1 MTHTGRVI
9 PCHNHNKGDLE
20 MKKLSAGALV
30 VFMLLFIFSSASALA
45 AEKAKKDVL
54 AKIGTKEIT
63 KSEVEAYAGLYPEQQ
78 QALIKADPR
87 MEEVLV
93 RNLVSIM
100 VVSDVAKKKGLE
112 KDPTIRKQIDIM
124 KNEYLA
130 RTYIQKEVLG
140 KIKLTDKDYEAYY
153 NAHKKEFEN
162 PEMVRARHI
171 LVAVK
176 PNATEEEKKAALKK
190 AEDILEKAKKGEDF
204 AKLAS
209 EYSDDPGSKAKGGDL
224 GFFSAGSMVGKFEQ
238 AAFTLKP
245 GEISPVVETEFGY
258 HIIKVEERKAAEQQ
272 PYDAVKDQVIAKAT
286 QTVQQERLNAFL
298 EKAMKDAKVTFYG
311 PEPPK
316 EQ

>member
-1 MTHTGRVI
+1 M
-9 PCHNHNKGDLE
+9 PCHNHNKGDVE

-30 VFMLLFIFSSASALA
+30 VFMLLLLFSSAAALA

-54 AKIGTKEIT
+54 AKVGTKEIT
-63 KSEVEAYAGLYPEQQ
+63 KSEVQAYAGLYPEQQ

-124 KNEYLA
+124 INEYLA
-130 RTYIQKEVLG
+130 RTYIQKEILG
-140 KIKLTDKDYEAYY
+140 KIKLTDKDYEEYY
-153 NAHKKEFEN
+153 NTHKKEFEN

-190 AEDILEKAKKGEDF
+190 AEDIREKATKGEDF

-224 GFFSAGSMVGKFEQ
+224 GFFTAGSMVGKFEQ

-272 PYDAVKDQVIAKAT
+272 PYDAVKEQVIAKAT
-286 QTVQQERLNAFL
+286 QAVQQERLNAFL

>member
-1 MTHTGRVI
+1 
-9 PCHNHNKGDLE
+9 

-30 VFMLLFIFSSASALA
+30 VFMLLFIFGSTATMA

-54 AKIGTKEIT
+54 AKVGTKEVT

-112 KDPTIRKQIDIM
+112 KDPTVRKQIEIM

-153 NAHKKEFEN
+153 NEHKKEFEN
-162 PEMVRARHI
+162 PEMVKARHI
-171 LVAVK
+171 LIAVK

-190 AEDILEKAKKGEDF
+190 AEEILDKAKKGEDF

-224 GFFSAGSMVGKFEQ
+224 GFFTAGSMVGKFEQ

-258 HIIKVEERKAAEQQ
+258 HIIKVEERKAAELP
-272 PYDAVKDQVIAKAT
+272 PYETVKEQVKAKAT
-286 QTVQQERLNAFL
+286 QAIQQERLNAFL

>member
-1 MTHTGRVI
+1 
-9 PCHNHNKGDLE
+9 

-30 VFMLLFIFSSASALA
+30 VFMLLFIFGSAAALA

-54 AKIGTKEIT
+54 AKVGTKEIT

-112 KDPTIRKQIDIM
+112 KDPTTRKQIDIM

-130 RTYIQKEVLG
+130 RTYIQKEILG

-224 GFFSAGSMVGKFEQ
+224 GFFTAGSMVGKFEQ

-286 QTVQQERLNAFL
+286 QAIQQERLNAFL

>member
-1 MTHTGRVI
+1 
-9 PCHNHNKGDLE
+9 

-30 VFMLLFIFSSASALA
+30 VFMLLFIFTSATALA

-54 AKIGTKEIT
+54 ATVGAKEIT
-63 KSEVEAYAGLYPEQQ
+63 KSEIQAYAGLYPEQQ

-100 VVSDVAKKKGLE
+100 VVSDVARKKGLE
-112 KDPTIRKQIDIM
+112 KDPTIRKQIEIM
-124 KNEYLA
+124 RNEYLA
-130 RTYIQKEVLG
+130 RMYVQKEVLG
-140 KIKLTDKDYEAYY
+140 KINLKEKDYEAYY
-153 NAHKKEFEN
+153 NEHKKEFEN

-171 LVAVK
+171 LIAVK
-176 PNATEEEKKAALKK
+176 PNATEEEKKAALTK
-190 AEDILEKAKKGEDF
+190 AEEILDKAKKGEDF
-204 AKLAS
+204 SKLAS

-224 GFFSAGSMVGKFEQ
+224 GFFTQGSMVGKFEQ

-272 PYDAVKDQVIAKAT
+272 PYETVKEQVKARAT
-286 QTVQQERLNAFL
+286 QAAQQERLNAFL

-316 EQ
+316 Q

>member
-1 MTHTGRVI
+1 MEGVM
-9 PCHNHNKGDLE
+9 PCHNHNKGDVE

-30 VFMLLFIFSSASALA
+30 VFMLAFLFTTTAALA

-54 AKIGTKEIT
+54 AKVGAKEIT
-63 KSEVEAYAGLYPEQQ
+63 RSEVQAYAGLYPEQQ

-100 VVSDVAKKKGLE
+100 VVSDIAKKKGLE
-112 KDPTIRKQIDIM
+112 KEPTMRRQIEIM

-130 RTYIQKEVLG
+130 RTYVQKEVLG
-140 KIKLTDKDYEAYY
+140 KINLTDKDYEAYY

-162 PEMVRARHI
+162 PEMVKARHI
-171 LVAVK
+171 LIAVK
-176 PNATEEEKKAALKK
+176 PNATEEEKKAALTK
-190 AEDILEKAKKGEDF
+190 AEGILDKAKKGEDF

-224 GFFSAGSMVGKFEQ
+224 GFFTQGSMVGKFEQ
-238 AAFTLKP
+238 AAFALKP

-272 PYDAVKDQVIAKAT
+272 PYESVKEQVKAKAT
-286 QTVQQERLNAFL
+286 QAIQQERLNAFL

-316 EQ
+316 E

>member
-1 MTHTGRVI
+1 
-9 PCHNHNKGDLE
+9 

-30 VFMLLFIFSSASALA
+30 VLMLLFIFNSAAALA

-54 AKIGTKEIT
+54 AKVGAKEIT

-93 RNLVSIM
+93 RNLVSII
-100 VVSDVAKKKGLE
+100 VVSDIARKKGME
-112 KDPTIRKQIDIM
+112 KDPTIRKQLEIM
-124 KNEYLA
+124 RNEYLA
-130 RTYIQKEVLG
+130 RTYVQKEVLG
-140 KIKLTDKDYEAYY
+140 KINLTEKDYEAYY
-153 NAHKKEFEN
+153 NEHKKEFEN

-171 LVAVK
+171 LIAVK

-190 AEDILEKAKKGEDF
+190 AEEILAKAKQGEDF

-224 GFFSAGSMVGKFEQ
+224 GFFTQGSMVGKFEQ
-238 AAFTLKP
+238 TAFALKP

-272 PYDAVKDQVIAKAT
+272 PYDAIKEQVKARAT
-286 QTVQQERLNAFL
+286 QAIQQERLNAFL

-316 EQ
+316 EK

>member
-1 MTHTGRVI
+1 MS
-9 PCHNHNKGDLE
+9 CYYHNKGDVE

-30 VFMLLFIFSSASALA
+30 VFMLLFIFTSAAALA

-54 AKIGTKEIT
+54 ATIGAGKAEKTIT
-63 KSEVEAYAGLYPEQQ
+63 KSDVNAYAGLYPEQQ

-93 RNLVSIM
+93 RNLVSIL

-112 KDPTIRKQIDIM
+112 KDPTVRKQIEIM

-130 RTYIQKEVLG
+130 RMYVQKEVLG
-140 KIKLTDKDYEAYY
+140 KINLTEKDYEAYY
-153 NAHKKEFEN
+153 NEHKKEFEN

-176 PNATEEEKKAALKK
+176 PNATEEEKKTALKK
-190 AEDILEKAKKGEDF
+190 AEEILDKAKKGEDF

-224 GFFSAGSMVGKFEQ
+224 GFFTQGSMVGKFEQ
-238 AAFTLKP
+238 VAFTLKP

-272 PYDAVKDQVIAKAT
+272 PYETVKEQVRAKAT
-286 QTVQQERLNAFL
+286 QAIQQARLNAFL

>member
-1 MTHTGRVI
+1 
-9 PCHNHNKGDLE
+9 

-30 VFMLLFIFSSASALA
+30 VFMLLLLFGSASALA

-54 AKIGTKEIT
+54 AKVGTKEIT

-87 MEEVLV
+87 MAEVLV

-112 KDPTIRKQIDIM
+112 KDPTTRKQIDIM

-130 RTYIQKEVLG
+130 RTYIQKEILG
-140 KIKLTDKDYEAYY
+140 KIKLTDKDYEEYY
-153 NAHKKEFEN
+153 NTHKKEFEN

-224 GFFSAGSMVGKFEQ
+224 GFFTAGSMVGKFEQ

-286 QTVQQERLNAFL
+286 QAIQQERLNAFL

>member
-1 MTHTGRVI
+1 
-9 PCHNHNKGDLE
+9 
-20 MKKLSAGALV
+20 
-30 VFMLLFIFSSASALA
+30 
-45 AEKAKKDVL
+45 
-54 AKIGTKEIT
+54 
-63 KSEVEAYAGLYPEQQ
+63 
-78 QALIKADPR
+78 

-112 KDPTIRKQIDIM
+112 KDPTVRKQIEIM

-130 RTYIQKEVLG
+130 RMYVQKEVLG
-140 KIKLTDKDYEAYY
+140 KINLTEKDYEAYY
-153 NAHKKEFEN
+153 NEHKKEFEN

-190 AEDILEKAKKGEDF
+190 AEEILDKAKKGEDF

-224 GFFSAGSMVGKFEQ
+224 GFFTQGSMVGKFEQ
-238 AAFTLKP
+238 TAFTLKP

-272 PYDAVKDQVIAKAT
+272 PYETVKEQVKAKAT
-286 QTVQQERLNAFL
+286 QAIQQERLNAFL

>member
-1 MTHTGRVI
+1 MS
-9 PCHNHNKGDLE
+9 CHNHNKGDVE

-30 VFMLLFIFSSASALA
+30 VFMLLFIFTSAAALA

-63 KSEVEAYAGLYPEQQ
+63 KSDIQAYAGLYPEQQ

-87 MEEVLV
+87 V

-100 VVSDVAKKKGLE
+100 VVSDVARKKGLE
-112 KDPTIRKQIDIM
+112 KDPMVRKQIDIM

-130 RTYIQKEVLG
+130 RMYVQKEVLG
-140 KIKLTDKDYEAYY
+140 KINLTEKDYEAYY
-153 NAHKKEFEN
+153 NEHKKEFEN

-190 AEDILEKAKKGEDF
+190 AEEILDKAKKGEDF

-224 GFFSAGSMVGKFEQ
+224 GFFTQGSMVGKFEQ
-238 AAFTLKP
+238 TAFTLKP

-272 PYDAVKDQVIAKAT
+272 PYETVKEQVKAKAT
-286 QTVQQERLNAFL
+286 QAIQQERLNAFL
-298 EKAMKDAKVTFYG
+298 EKAMKDAKVTYYG

>member
-1 MTHTGRVI
+1 M
-9 PCHNHNKGDLE
+9 PFHNHNKGDVE

-30 VFMLLFIFSSASALA
+30 VFMLLFIFGSTATMA

-54 AKIGTKEIT
+54 AKVGTKEVT

-112 KDPTIRKQIDIM
+112 KDPTVRKQIEIM

-153 NAHKKEFEN
+153 NEHKKEFEN
-162 PEMVRARHI
+162 PEMVKARHI
-171 LVAVK
+171 LIAVK

-190 AEDILEKAKKGEDF
+190 AEEILDKAKKGEDF

-224 GFFSAGSMVGKFEQ
+224 GFFTAGSMVGKFEQ

-258 HIIKVEERKAAEQQ
+258 HIIKVEERKAAELP
-272 PYDAVKDQVIAKAT
+272 PYETVKEQVKAKAT
-286 QTVQQERLNAFL
+286 QAIQQERLNAFL

>member
-1 MTHTGRVI
+1 
-9 PCHNHNKGDLE
+9 
-20 MKKLSAGALV
+20 
-30 VFMLLFIFSSASALA
+30 LFIFSSASALA

-100 VVSDVAKKKGLE
+100 VVSDVAKKRGLE

-130 RTYIQKEVLG
+130 RTYIQKEIIG

-171 LVAVK
+171 LIAVK

-190 AEDILEKAKKGEDF
+190 AEEILDKAKKGDDF

-224 GFFSAGSMVGKFEQ
+224 GFFTAGSMVGKFEQ

-272 PYDAVKDQVIAKAT
+272 PYESVKEQVQAKAT
-286 QTVQQERLNAFL
+286 QAIQQERLNAFL

-316 EQ
+316 GQ

>member
-1 MTHTGRVI
+1 
-9 PCHNHNKGDLE
+9 
-20 MKKLSAGALV
+20 MKKLSAGAMV
-30 VFMLLFIFSSASALA
+30 VFMLLFIFGSAATLA

-54 AKIGTKEIT
+54 AKVGTKEIT

-112 KDPTIRKQIDIM
+112 KDPTTRKQIDIM

-130 RTYIQKEVLG
+130 RTYIQKEILG

-224 GFFSAGSMVGKFEQ
+224 GFFTQGSMVGKFEQ

-272 PYDAVKDQVIAKAT
+272 PYDAVKEQVMAKAT
-286 QTVQQERLNAFL
+286 QAIQQERLNAFL

>member
-1 MTHTGRVI
+1 MPR
-9 PCHNHNKGDLE
+9 HNHNKGDVE

-30 VFMLLFIFSSASALA
+30 VFMLLFLFGSAAALA
-45 AEKAKKDVL
+45 ADKAKKDVL
-54 AKIGTKEIT
+54 AKVGPKEIT

-93 RNLVSIM
+93 RNLVSII

-112 KDPTIRKQIDIM
+112 KDPTVRKQIDIM

-130 RTYIQKEVLG
+130 RTYIQKEILG

-171 LVAVK
+171 LIAVK

-190 AEDILEKAKKGEDF
+190 AEDILEKAKKGDDF

-224 GFFSAGSMVGKFEQ
+224 GFFTAGSMVGKFEQ

-272 PYDAVKDQVIAKAT
+272 PYDAIKEQVQAKAT
-286 QTVQQERLNAFL
+286 QAIQQERLNAFL

>member
-1 MTHTGRVI
+1 M
-9 PCHNHNKGDLE
+9 PCSNHNKGDVE

-30 VFMLLFIFSSASALA
+30 VFMLLFIFTSADLPA

-54 AKIGTKEIT
+54 AKVGAKEVT
-63 KSEVEAYAGLYPEQQ
+63 KSDIQSYAGLYPEQQ

-87 MEEVLV
+87 MEEVLL

-100 VVSDVAKKKGLE
+100 VVSDVAKKKGLD
-112 KDPTIRKQIDIM
+112 KNPAIKKQIDIM
-124 KNEYLA
+124 KDEYLA
-130 RTYIQKEVLG
+130 RMYVQKEILG
-140 KIKLTDKDYEAYY
+140 KINLTDKDYEAYY
-153 NAHKKEFEN
+153 NANKKEFEN

-176 PNATEEEKKAALKK
+176 PNATEDEKKAALKK
-190 AEDILEKAKKGEDF
+190 AEDILDKAKKGEDF

-224 GFFSAGSMVGKFEQ
+224 GFFTQGSMVGKFEQ
-238 AAFTLKP
+238 AAFVLKP

-258 HIIKVEERKAAEQQ
+258 HIIKCEERKAAEQQ
-272 PYDAVKDQVIAKAT
+272 PYETVKEQVKAKAT
-286 QTVQQERLNAFL
+286 QAIQQERLNAFL
-298 EKAMKDAKVTFYG
+298 EKSMKDAKVTYYG
-311 PEPPK
+311 AEPPK

>member
-1 MTHTGRVI
+1 M
-9 PCHNHNKGDLE
+9 
-20 MKKLSAGALV
+20 
-30 VFMLLFIFSSASALA
+30 
-45 AEKAKKDVL
+45 L
-54 AKIGTKEIT
+54 AKVGTKEIT

-112 KDPTIRKQIDIM
+112 KEPTIRKQIEIM

-130 RTYIQKEVLG
+130 RTYIQKEILG

-153 NAHKKEFEN
+153 NTHKKEFEN

-171 LVAVK
+171 LIAVK

-224 GFFSAGSMVGKFEQ
+224 GFFTAGSMVGKFEQ

-272 PYDAVKDQVIAKAT
+272 PYDAVKEQVIAKAT
-286 QTVQQERLNAFL
+286 QAIQQERLNAFL